1 MSLMRLLSNQRH
13 SSVEPDDELTGEAR
27 RNRLTRLTIHGA
39 SGCWLLM
46 ALLYLWEP
54 KVTLELVGPAMALGL
69 LQIVP
74 AQVLIWRGQERL
86 AALFICLPI
95 LPILVYSM
103 WFMGGLISGGGM
115 FTIVGVL
122 FCAATLGR
130 RAAQLMTLA
139 SVVSLAGIALADS
152 QGLLPPSA
160 MPTSPFLQ
168 AGQLVSMLVI
178 SAVLLDTLARSLIS
192 AQAEAETASQQR
204 AEVESRYV
212 SVQKLEPV
220 GQLASGVAHD
230 FNNLLSVMTSVS
242 AALRSNAEER
252 ERELQTE
259 ESSFGEGAEESTAE
273 LLDDLDEATARAS
286 LMTGQLLSFSRRRV
300 FEVDSI
306 DLEEVLD
313 SLTPM
318 LSRLLGDDVNVSFHG
333 STEGLSVEAD
343 RGQLE
348 QVILN
353 LAVNARDAM
362 PKGGTVSIRLGRDPQ
377 RDLGVY
383 LEVADDGIGMSDEV
397 VARIFDPFYTTKP
410 EGTGL
415 GLATVHD
422 ITTRICGT
430 ITVTSQLGQGTCF
443 RLELPASES
452 PATGTRPS
460 ISRQRILPKAARLLL
475 AEDHELLRR
484 ATQRSLEQVGYSVTS
499 VVNGQEALALLQGGA
514 TFDALVTDISMPK
527 LGGVELAQQLRQ
539 QGLELPV
546 LFISGNTGSLPQGL
560 EDMRYPPRFLA
571 KPFSQPD
578 FLNAIDKCVAQSRQG
593 PRMSKKPGSFGAA

>member
-1 MSLMRLLSNQRH
+1 MRLLSSQRN
-13 SSVEPDDELTGEAR
+13 SSVESDDELTGEAR

-46 ALLYLWEP
+46 TLLYLFEP
-54 KVTLELVGPAMALGL
+54 HATLGL
-69 LQIVP
+69 LGPVMTFSFIQLAS
-74 AQVLIWRGQERL
+74 AQYFNWRGQDRI
-86 AALFICLPI
+86 AALIVCIPI
-95 LPILVYSM
+95 LPTLVYSM
-103 WFMGGLISGGGM
+103 WFLGGVVGGGGM
-115 FTIVGVL
+115 FTIVGVI
-122 FCAATLGR
+122 FSAATLGR
-130 RAAQLMTLA
+130 RAALLMTAA
-139 SVVSLAGIALADS
+139 SVLSLLGIALAEAE
-152 QGLLPPSA
+152 GLLPASTMPS
-160 MPTSPFLQ
+160 SPLLQ
-168 AGQLVSMLVI
+168 AGQLISMLVV
-178 SAVLLDTLARSLIS
+178 SAVLLDTLARSLLS

-242 AALRSNAEER
+242 AALRGGAEER
-252 ERELQTE
+252 DRELGAKQNNE
-259 ESSFGEGAEESTAE
+259 EVESVAE

-306 DLEEVLD
+306 DLDEVLD

-318 LSRLLGDDVNVSFHG
+318 LSRLLGDDVNVLFHG

-362 PKGGTVSIRLGRDPQ
+362 PKGGTVSIRLGRDPE

-383 LEVADDGIGMSDEV
+383 LEVADDGIGMSEEV
-397 VARIFDPFYTTKP
+397 VSRIFDPFYTTKP

-430 ITVTSQLGQGTCF
+430 INVSSRVGEGTCF

-452 PATGTRPS
+452 PATGNRPS

-527 LGGVELAQQLRQ
+527 LGGVELAQQLKQ

-560 EDMRYPPRFLA
+560 EEMRFAPRFLA
-571 KPFSQPD
+571 KPFSQSD

-593 PRMSKKPGSFGAA
+593 PRISTKPGNFGAA